1 MTGLRTDIMRRA
13 AKKDANHVEIVAAL
27 RKAGATVVDLG
38 AVGHGVPDLL
48 IGHRGKTMLMEI
60 KDGNKPPSARKLTP
74 DEAAWHES
82 WRGQVAIVESV
93 DEAIAAAQAVRSDQ

>member
-1 MTGLRTDIMRRA
+1 MRRA
-13 AKKDANHVEIVAAL
+13 ARVDSNQSEIVAAL
-27 RKAGATVVDLG
+27 R
-38 AVGHGVPDLL
+38 AVGVSVQPLHTVGKGCPDLL
-48 IGHRGKTMLMEI
+48 CGVRGTNLLLEI